1 LKIID
6 KSFLKKDFEQI
17 KDMIRGI
24 EVGGQSHLS
33 ELKELYVMIPK
44 EIDRVEE

>member
-1 LKIID
+1 VYINDDIERIKTYKPLKIID

-24 EVGGQSHLS
+24 ELGG
-33 ELKELYVMIPK
+33 
-44 EIDRVEE
+44 